1 MNLLIERRSF
11 AATEMANL
19 SYSGHTTIECSKR
32 QYVEIFRN
40 NH

>member
-11 AATEMANL
+11 AATSEMANL

-32 QYVEIFRN
+32 QYAEIFRN
-40 NH
+40 N